1 MGPSIAIRTT
11 QGHNQA
17 HILIEKPARD
27 RSAMSRLT
35 AALLSHRLVVP
46 AAAAQTPATLDSIDR
61 YVRTE
66 VTRYRIPGLSLAVLR
81 GDSVVL
87 ARGYG
92 YANVEHRVPATDST
106 VYQSGS
112 VGKQFTAAA
121 IGMLAERGR
130 LSLDDSITR
139 FLPDGPATWRGIT
152 IRHLLTHT
160 SGIAD
165 YTDSTLDTRRDYT
178 EDELV
183 RLAAKQP
190 LEFAPAT
197 AGITATP
204 ATCCWGSSSTA

>member
-1 MGPSIAIRTT
+1 MGPSFAIRTT

-35 AALLSHRLVVP
+35 AALLSHLLV

-92 YANVEHRVPATDST
+92 YANVEHRVPAT
-106 VYQSGS
+106 
-112 VGKQFTAAA
+112 
-121 IGMLAERGR
+121 
-130 LSLDDSITR
+130 
-139 FLPDGPATWRGIT
+139 
-152 IRHLLTHT
+152 
-160 SGIAD
+160 
-165 YTDSTLDTRRDYT
+165 
-178 EDELV
+178 
-183 RLAAKQP
+183 
-190 LEFAPAT
+190 
-197 AGITATP
+197 
-204 ATCCWGSSSTA
+204 

>member
-1 MGPSIAIRTT
+1 
-11 QGHNQA
+11 
-17 HILIEKPARD
+17 
-27 RSAMSRLT
+27 MSRLT
-35 AALLSHRLVVP
+35 AALLSHLLVVS
-46 AAAAQTPATLDSIDR
+46 AAGAQTPATLDSIDR

-121 IGMLAERGR
+121 IVMLAEQGR

-139 FLPDGPATWRGIT
+139 FPRTARRRGAASRSGISSPTPPRSPTTPIARWTRAGIT
-152 IRHLLTHT
+152 RKPSWCGSRPSSPSSSH
-160 SGIAD
+160 
-165 YTDSTLDTRRDYT
+165 R
-178 EDELV
+178 
-183 RLAAKQP
+183 
-190 LEFAPAT
+190 AT

-204 ATCCWGSSSTA
+204 ATSCWGSSSTA

>member
-1 MGPSIAIRTT
+1 
-11 QGHNQA
+11 
-17 HILIEKPARD
+17 
-27 RSAMSRLT
+27 MSRLR
-35 AALLSHRLVVP
+35 AALLSHLLVVS

-121 IGMLAERGR
+121 IVRSEERRVGKEGR
-130 LSLDDSITR
+130 SRWLPGYLQRSGNAVVKVYVLSE
-139 FLPDGPATWRGIT
+139 LPQR
-152 IRHLLTHT
+152 
-160 SGIAD
+160 
-165 YTDSTLDTRRDYT
+165 
-178 EDELV
+178 
-183 RLAAKQP
+183 
-190 LEFAPAT
+190 
-197 AGITATP
+197 
-204 ATCCWGSSSTA
+204 

>member
-1 MGPSIAIRTT
+1 
-11 QGHNQA
+11 
-17 HILIEKPARD
+17 
-27 RSAMSRLT
+27 MSRLT
-35 AALLSHRLVVP
+35 AALLGHLLVAA

-121 IGMLAERGR
+121 IVMLAEQGR
-130 LSLDDSITR
+130 LSLDDSIAR

-160 SGIAD
+160 SGRSEEH
-165 YTDSTLDTRRDYT
+165 TS
-178 EDELV
+178 ELQS
-183 RLAAKQP
+183 RLH
-190 LEFAPAT
+190 LV
-197 AGITATP
+197 
-204 ATCCWGSSSTA
+204 CRL

>member
-1 MGPSIAIRTT
+1 MNHAWFG
-11 QGHNQA
+11 
-17 HILIEKPARD
+17 
-27 RSAMSRLT
+27 
-35 AALLSHRLVVP
+35 LLLLLVP
-46 AAAAQTPATLDSIDR
+46 AGPAQTPAPLDSIDR
-61 YVRTE
+61 YIRTE
-66 VTRYRIPGLSLAVLR
+66 VTRYRIPGLSVAVLR

-92 YANVEHRVPATDST
+92 YANAEHRVPATDST

-121 IGMLAERGR
+121 IVMLAEQGR

-165 YTDSTLDTRRDYT
+165 YTRSEEHTS
-178 EDELV
+178 ELQSLCV
-183 RLAAKQP
+183 ISYAV
-190 LEFAPAT
+190 F
-197 AGITATP
+197 
-204 ATCCWGSSSTA
+204 